1 MLWLSWRQQ
10 RSEALVASLILAA
23 IALLLIPTGFSVI
36 HAFDD
41 GGLAACVAHP
51 QTGAC
56 DPAVSGFLQRFDRL
70 GGLIDWFT
78 MIPGILGVLL
88 AAPLTLQLERGTYR
102 LDWTQSITRGR
113 WIAGKLA
120 IAVGGAIVA
129 AVLLIA
135 LITWWRAPL
144 VRFQGRMDNSVFD
157 GEGTVVVGYTLFA
170 LGLALAIGV
179 VWRRAVLALIAGF
192 AAYFASRLLVDTSL
206 RTHFASVHQLT
217 WAAGENGKEPT
228 TLAHAWILSEFPT
241 DKAGNPAAVPMPP
254 GGLNC
259 NPCKVESV
267 APYMHTTF
275 HPASQFW
282 QLQLTET
289 AIFGGLAVL
298 LIAFA
303 AYWTHER
310 VA

>member
-1 MLWLSWRQQ
+1 MLWLAWRQQ
-10 RSEALVASLILAA
+10 RSEALVAAAILAA
-23 IALLLIPTGFSVI
+23 IALLLIPTGISVI
-36 HAFDD
+36 NAYND

-51 QTGAC
+51 QTGGC
-56 DPAVSGFLQRFDRL
+56 DPAVSGFIQRFNHL
-70 GGLIDWFT
+70 AGLIDWFT

-113 WIAGKLA
+113 WITGKLA
-120 IAVGGAIVA
+120 IAVGGALVA
-129 AVLLIA
+129 AVVMIA

-192 AAYFASRLLVDTSL
+192 AGYFAARILVDTSL
-206 RTHFASVHQLT
+206 RTHFAPVHQLT
-217 WAAGENGKEPT
+217 WAAGENGKEPAA
-228 TLAHAWILSEFPT
+228 LAHAWLLSEFPS
-241 DKAGNPAAVPMPP
+241 DKSGALIALPGPGKISCDVSCHPEIVPQF
-254 GGLNC
+254 
-259 NPCKVESV
+259 
-267 APYMHTTF
+267 MHTTF

-303 AYWTHER
+303 AYWTKDR

>member
-1 MLWLSWRQQ
+1 MLWLAWRQQ
-10 RSEALVASLILAA
+10 RSEALVAALILAA
-23 IALLLIPTGFSVI
+23 IVLLLIPTGITII
-36 HAFDD
+36 HAYNDA
-41 GGLAACVAHP
+41 GLATCVAHP
-51 QTGAC
+51 QGGGC
-56 DPAVSGFLQRFDRL
+56 DPAVSGFLQRFSQL

-78 MIPGILGVLL
+78 VIPGILGVLL
-88 AAPLTLQLERGTYR
+88 AAPFTLQLERGTYR

-120 IAVGGAIVA
+120 VAVAGALIAA
-129 AVLLIA
+129 ALLIV

-157 GEGTVVVGYTLFA
+157 GEGTVVIGYTLFA

-179 VWRRAVLALIAGF
+179 VWRRAVLALIGGF
-192 AAYFASRLLVDTSL
+192 AAYFAARLLVDTSL
-206 RTHFASVHQLT
+206 RTHFAPAKALT
-217 WAAGENGKEPT
+217 WATNGPEPAQ
-228 TLAHAWILSEFPT
+228 LQKAWLLSEFPS
-241 DKAGNPAAVPMPP
+241 DKAGHLAQPLPP
-254 GGLNC
+254 GSVNC
-259 NPCKVESV
+259 NPCKVEQV
-267 APYMHTTF
+267 AAYMHTTY

-289 AIFGGLAVL
+289 AIFGGLAIA

-303 AYWTHER
+303 AYWTKNR